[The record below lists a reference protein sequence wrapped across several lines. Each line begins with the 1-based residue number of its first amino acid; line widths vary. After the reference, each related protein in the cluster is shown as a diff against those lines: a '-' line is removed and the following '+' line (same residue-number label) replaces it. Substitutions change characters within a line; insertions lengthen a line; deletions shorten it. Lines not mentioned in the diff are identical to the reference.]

1 MILRPDELVARIR
14 LPRRGD
20 GWTDYYRKVGTRRAQ
35 AISKVCLAAAMLRQ
49 GDRMT
54 DVRIALGSVAP
65 TVIRCFQTEQILRNE
80 PGNLEAAKSVLRSE
94 IAPIDD
100 IRSNAN
106 YRLRVAGNLLE
117 EFLFPSRG
125 NLAATPL

>member
-14 LPRRGD
+14 LPRGRE

-35 AISKVCLAAAMLRQ
+35 AISKVCFAGALRRE
-49 GDRMT
+49 GGRIV

-65 TVIRCFQTEQILRNE
+65 IVIRCRQTE
-80 PGNLEAAKSVLRSE
+80 EAIKRDPESASAALTRE

-100 IRSNAN
+100 IRSSSE
-106 YRLRVAGNLLE
+106 YRMRVAVNLLQD
-117 EFLFPSRG
+117 FLHSVDVSSK
-125 NLAATPL
+125 